1 MLAQFDNHEFNN
13 INDLVSVAVAYLNN
27 ADTLELSSGFFEK
40 LELAL
45 LNRVTSM
52 SVRHVLELAPA
63 MVDLGSTEIYE
74 CFDRIIGDK
83 IDELT
88 VSEMLTA
95 FLSFKMTKKAEVRS
109 KVVNL
114 LLKKLKHNLALL
126 SVEELSCLALVLRHD

>member
-114 LLKKLKHNLALL
+114 LLKKLKHNLAFL